1 MLVSSC
7 CLQYKIMNN
16 YGVNIWFI
24 PNAAVL
30 IGIAAAIPAKN
41 DAKKNA
47 QNKPCLKTCDLDYK
61 PVCAGEGKDK
71 PKSFGS
77 VCVLDNYNCEHG
89 TSKYTFDF

>member
-1 MLVSSC
+1 MKLTIALIAV
-7 CLQYKIMNN
+7 
-16 YGVNIWFI
+16 
-24 PNAAVL
+24 VL
-30 IGIAAAIPAKN
+30 IGIATAGPAKS
-41 DAKKNA
+41 DAKKNV

-89 TSKYTFDF
+89 SNLKKVSEGECPGGGGVRLS